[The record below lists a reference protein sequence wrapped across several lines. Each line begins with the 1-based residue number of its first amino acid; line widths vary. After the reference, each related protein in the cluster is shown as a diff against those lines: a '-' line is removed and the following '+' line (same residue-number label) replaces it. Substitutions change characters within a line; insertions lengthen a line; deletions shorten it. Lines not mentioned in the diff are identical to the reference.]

1 MPAGSLI
8 SAHHASR
15 KSSAIITYLCEVFQR
30 PLLVRIRET
39 HVLVLVHIWRT
50 RMVRDGG
57 TVLAYHAVRYIA
69 FLRSVQHCQ
78 VARHQTSAVL
88 QCQGCILAV
97 RHAILAWALG
107 VDLHNITQGRITGR
121 SVRNLWNKTAAP
133 VRSRVGGVFLPPLCF
148 LHVILHPGL
157 SWFVLG

>member
-88 QCQGCILAV
+88 QCHGCILAV
-97 RHAILAWALG
+97 RHAILACVGHWG
-107 VDLHNITQGRITGR
+107 WTYTISRKGGSQEGRYGISGIR
-121 SVRNLWNKTAAP
+121 PLAP
-133 VRSRVGGVFLPPLCF
+133 VRSRVGGVFLPP
-148 LHVILHPGL
+148 
-157 SWFVLG
+157 